1 MIELIGIFRSI
12 LHSIYYLYSL
22 IRRPRLILDFTLTLM
37 FNHLVL
43 TTYYSN
49 ALPSSWFYWG
59 VMAASSCLMVIT
71 AEQLC
76 VKREMSEG
84 LTVASANPDV
94 DEMEMGG
101 LLRED

>member
-1 MIELIGIFRSI
+1 M
-12 LHSIYYLYSL
+12 
-22 IRRPRLILDFTLTLM
+22 ILDFTLTLM
-37 FNHLVL
+37 FAHLVL

-59 VMAASSCLMVIT
+59 TMAASSCLMVIT
-71 AEQLC
+71 AERLC

-84 LTVASANPDV
+84 LAVVNPDS
-94 DEMEMGG
+94 DEMEMGS